1 MESDQ
6 VSKQGYR
13 ELVVWQKAKKLAKEI
28 HGLTNRHLLANDRVL
43 KDQMWRAAVS
53 ICSNIAEGDERD
65 TDKEAIRFFYIA
77 KGSAAELSAQ
87 LEIGADIGT
96 IEASDAGKFIEACD
110 EIARMLRA
118 LISAR
123 SKKKTN

>member
-1 MESDQ
+1 M
-6 VSKQGYR
+6 
-13 ELVVWQKAKKLAKEI
+13 I
-28 HGLTNRHLLANDRVL
+28 NRDLLAGDRIL

-87 LEIGADIGT
+87 LEFAIDIGKV
-96 IEASDAGKFIEACD
+96 DALDAEKVIEACD
-110 EIARMLRA
+110 EIGRMLRG
-118 LISAR
+118 LIVAR
-123 SKKKTN
+123 SKRQAR

>member
-1 MESDQ
+1 M
-6 VSKQGYR
+6 
-13 ELVVWQKAKKLAKEI
+13 VWQKAKQLAKDI
-28 HGLTNRHLLANDRVL
+28 HGLINQDLLTKDRIL

-65 TDKEAIRFFYIA
+65 TDREAIHFFYIA

-87 LEIGADIGT
+87 LEIAAEIGR
-96 IEASDAGKFIEACD
+96 INASDAERLIEACD
-110 EIARMLRA
+110 EIGRMLRS
-118 LISAR
+118 LIVAR